1 MLKDLLNNYIIWA
14 AVFSNFLAQ
23 FIKIFTYPIVY
34 KEFNFK
40 RIVSTGGMPSSHTAT
55 FCGLATAVALKE
67 GLASPLFSISL
78 MVAFLVIHDAHG
90 IRRQAGYHAEALNE
104 IIKNDTSQ
112 NGDSPTMKQFK
123 TLLGHTWPQIIVG
136 AILGV
141 AMGFLA
147 HYLFTG
153 SVSK

>member
-1 MLKDLLNNYIIWA
+1 MLRDLLKNHIIWA
-14 AVFSNFLAQ
+14 AIFSNFLAQ

-55 FCGLATAVALKE
+55 FCGLATAVALQE
-67 GLASPLFSISL
+67 GVASPLFSISL
-78 MVAFLVIHDAHG
+78 MVALLVIHDAHG

-104 IIKNDTSQ
+104 IIKNENTQ
-112 NGDSPTMKQFK
+112 IGDSPTMKQFK

-136 AILGV
+136 AIIGIG
-141 AMGFLA
+141 MGFLI

-153 SVSK
+153 KI